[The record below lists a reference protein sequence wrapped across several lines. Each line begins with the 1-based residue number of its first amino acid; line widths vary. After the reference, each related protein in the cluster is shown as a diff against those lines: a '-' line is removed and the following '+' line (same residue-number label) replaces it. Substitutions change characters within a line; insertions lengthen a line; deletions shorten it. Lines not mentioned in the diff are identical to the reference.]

1 MLWTGT
7 CENLTYLPGDQFFL
21 NLRSIHFWLD
31 SDFIAVT
38 PSKPPCSILAALPKL
53 TGKAA
58 ALCFQSLR
66 CDYNWVLAWTI
77 HTESDVMSLA
87 LLLGEGMEDGEGAT
101 LKDSAHWQSTA
112 NPIATILHAGAV
124 VVVSVVVSRHY
135 MHCYNNLQR
144 ISWDMPLHLLITW
157 LLKSIYSTDYLLN
170 INLEYSLLN

>member
-1 MLWTGT
+1 MNWNLWKSHLFAWWSVFPQLKEHSFLAGFWFYCCNSIKTA
-7 CENLTYLPGDQFFL
+7 LQYLGC
-21 NLRSIHFWLD
+21 
-31 SDFIAVT
+31 
-38 PSKPPCSILAALPKL
+38 PPKTL